1 MKLFLWFL
9 DCFHIITSSCFISA
23 CQVVIENRSNLT
35 WLFGLRDRKILT
47 TYNFFSSGQ
56 WRCKYTYFETWTT
69 IPLSV
74 ACSSDYSSYERES
87 IRIKFSL
94 NLYSVANQIFRCG
107 CCKLETKHIKL
118 NCNARFIVQKAK
130 LFYFYFFECDAAQ
143 YFNFI
148 FVKTCDF
155 G

>member
-9 DCFHIITSSCFISA
+9 DCFHIITSSCFVSA

-35 WLFGLRDRKILT
+35 WLFGLRDRQILA
-47 TYNFFSSGQ
+47 TYNFFPSGQ

-74 ACSSDYSSYERES
+74 ACSCDYSSCERES

-94 NLYSVANQIFRCG
+94 NLYSVANKIFRCG
-107 CCKLETKHIKL
+107 CCKLETKQIKL
-118 NCNARFIVQKAK
+118 NCNARFYCSKRKTI
-130 LFYFYFFECDAAQ
+130 LFLFFRMRCSTV
-143 YFNFI
+143 F
-148 FVKTCDF
+148 
-155 G
+155 